1 MRSGSLA
8 ASFLFAWQGVAYVVR
23 TQRNMRI
30 HLGVGAGVL
39 GLAGALHV
47 SRLELACLLLC
58 IMAVSVLEMLNTV
71 VEAVVDLVTEEYHPL
86 AKIAKDVAAGAVLV
100 SSVGSVVVG
109 LLILGP
115 HLIRVLHR

>member
-1 MRSGSLA
+1 MRSGTTA

-30 HLGVGAGVL
+30 HLGVATAVL
-39 GLAGALHV
+39 VLAGALRV

-58 IMAVSVLEMLNTV
+58 ILAVTTLEMVNTV

-86 AKIAKDVAAGAVLV
+86 AKIAKDVAAGAVMTGA
-100 SSVGSVVVG
+100 VGTAVVG

-115 HLIRVLHR
+115 PLASAIGL

>member
-1 MRSGSLA
+1 MTKGSLTA
-8 ASFLFAWQGVAYVVR
+8 AFVFAWQGITYVVR

-30 HLGVGAGVL
+30 HLGVASTVL
-39 GLAGALHV
+39 VLAGILRV
-47 SRLELACLLLC
+47 SRVEMASLLLC
-58 IMAVSVLEMLNTV
+58 IMAVTVLEMMNTV

-100 SSVGSVVVG
+100 SSIGAILVG

-115 HLIRVLHR
+115 PLASAISR

>member
-1 MRSGSLA
+1 MRSGTLA
-8 ASFLFAWQGVAYVVR
+8 SSFRFAWQGVAYVVR

-30 HLGVGAGVL
+30 HLGVATTVL
-39 GLAGALHV
+39 VLAGALRI

-58 IMAVSVLEMLNTV
+58 ILAVTTLEMVNTV
-71 VEAVVDLVTEEYHPL
+71 VEAVVDLVAEEYHPL

-100 SSVGSVVVG
+100 GAVGASVIG

-115 HLIRVLHR
+115 PLASAIRL